1 MRIKQFIRR
10 KKKCR
15 IIKKLAE
22 TVGVTGGV
30 LVWCS
35 VEGIDLTTLELWRG
49 VIGVIIGMALVTEH
63 IWNTEPQ
70 SIGRTSAYK
79 KRIYLR

>member
-1 MRIKQFIRR
+1 MKIKQFIRR

-22 TVGVTGGV
+22 TVGVAGGV

-35 VEGIDLTTLELWRG
+35 VEGIDLTTLELWKG
-49 VIGVIIGMALVTEH
+49 VIGVIIGMALVTAAYLAY
-63 IWNTEPQ
+63 
-70 SIGRTSAYK
+70 RTAEYWSHK
-79 KRIYLR
+79 CI